1 MAITAYTEQG
11 QLKKNP
17 LLGTSLSTD
26 YKQRKTK
33 RAFGTLYD
41 EARQGAGAGGT
52 QRDMSNKLTTRN
64 NAASAI
70 NLNRLRDLSNQNDAM
85 ARNRNNLRDRGLE
98 QGFANFQKGYS
109 GLDATTAGNYE
120 DEWSA
125 RSGGREQV
133 DRRDFGR
140 PSQPPSQQQNRNPW
154 MGNFTRKQIWDDAGG
169 VKLVGNKALGG
180 QLDFGGTTA
189 AAVLAQIRSGRGF
202 DPTPFGG
209 GLGGYK
215 FATGKSGKKYDQMGH
230 YAKQEILRGLGLG
243 AGVNDERVRDNFA
256 KWASELNAYNKKA
269 YAMDKYGETYGN
281 DKRNVYERRVKTGEA
296 ALDRQ
301 KARIRQEAPEVQQRM
316 QDRAELYNMF
326 A

>member
-1 MAITAYTEQG
+1 MAISAYTDDG

-17 LLGTSLSTD
+17 LLGTSLGTD
-26 YKQRKTK
+26 YKQRKMR
-33 RAFGTLYD
+33 RAFGTIYD
-41 EARQGAGAGGT
+41 EAKNAAGAGGT
-52 QRDMSNKLTTRN
+52 QRDLTNKLTTRN

-98 QGFANFQKGYS
+98 QGFANYQQGYS
-109 GLDATTAGNYE
+109 GLDAPTAGNYE

-133 DRRDFGR
+133 DQGNFGR
-140 PSQPPSQQQNRNPW
+140 SSQPPTQQQNRNRSL
-154 MGNFTRKQIWDDAGG
+154 GNWQRKEIWDDAGG

-202 DPTPFGG
+202 DPTTFGG

-215 FATGKSGKKYDQMGH
+215 FATGKSGKKYDDMGH

-243 AGVNDERVRDNFA
+243 AGAGDKHVRDNFA

-281 DKRNVYERRVKTGEA
+281 DKRNVYERRVKTGGA